1 MKKKIQFLSHLKPNQ
16 QGIITG
22 TIAVILI
29 LLIAGCELP
38 TSGKTIDETTLRT
51 QMALEVQMTL
61 LAEQSSKGVQETAAS
76 QQETSVAQAIQ
87 MTSVAQQVAQLTEQ
101 AQQPSES
108 TPDHDATQNAIAAEG
123 TASALQ
129 LTQQAQSQVQPT
141 AEPTVE
147 PPAEATQPPP
157 TEPLPTPEPDVE
169 AFLKTASILLFEDMA
184 GDFET
189 TRYIKETLNTLGLN
203 YVDTADAIGR
213 FREQLL
219 AGGPGGQGWDIVIA
233 AGEIRTGVRG
243 EMFDY
248 LNEADN
254 AGSAVIMET
263 WIMDSQSAGK
273 LATLLGR
280 CGVEFQRD
288 WSNVPTSEQVIFPIE
303 PTHPILHEPNEGI
316 QFRITNYWALKYN
329 TFNVDLGDLMRMSPG
344 SGATMVLGTR
354 GTEKNSYAVLAVCEN
369 DRFVIQ
375 SFPTHGYRKEHMTR
389 LWENYLYF
397 LAKARMDYLAE
408 NQ

>member
-1 MKKKIQFLSHLKPNQ
+1 MKKKLVFLSHLKPIQ
-16 QGIITG
+16 QGIIT
-22 TIAVILI
+22 TAVAAIFI
-29 LLIAGCELP
+29 FIIAGCDLP
-38 TSGKTIDETTLRT
+38 TSSKTVDEDTLRT
-51 QMALEVQMTL
+51 QVALEVQLTL
-61 LAEQSSKGVQETAAS
+61 LAEQSSKGVVETAAA
-76 QQETSVAQAIQ
+76 QQETMIAQAIQ
-87 MTSVAQQVAQLTEQ
+87 MTSVAQQAAQLTEQ
-101 AQQPSES
+101 AQQPSEP
-108 TPDHDATQNAIAAEG
+108 TPDHAATQNAIAVEA

-129 LTQQAQSQVQPT
+129 LTQQAQSQIQPT
-141 AEPTVE
+141 AE

-169 AFLKTASILLFEDMA
+169 TFLKTASILLFEDMA

-189 TRYIKETLNTLGLN
+189 TRYIKETLDSLGLN

-219 AGGPGGQGWDIVIA
+219 AGGPGGKGWDIVIA

-248 LNEADN
+248 LLGADN
-254 AGSAVIMET
+254 AGSAVILET

-288 WSNVPTSEQVIFPIE
+288 WSNVPTSEQVIFPLE

-329 TFNVDLGDLMRMSPG
+329 TFNVDLGDLMRVAPG

-369 DRFVIQ
+369 GRLVIQ

-408 NQ
+408 HP

>member
-1 MKKKIQFLSHLKPNQ
+1 MKKNITFLSHLKPIQ
-16 QGIITG
+16 QGIFTG
-22 TIAVILI
+22 TVAVILI
-29 LLIAGCELP
+29 LLIAGCSLAS
-38 TSGKTIDETTLRT
+38 SGKTIDESTLRT

-61 LAEQSSKGVQETAAS
+61 MADQSSKGLEETAAAQQETA
-76 QQETSVAQAIQ
+76 VAQAIQ
-87 MTSVAQQVAQLTEQ
+87 MTSVAQQAAQLTQQ
-101 AQQPSES
+101 AQQPSEP
-108 TPDHDATQNAIAAEG
+108 TPDHAATQNAIAAEAA
-123 TASALQ
+123 ASALL
-129 LTQQAQSQVQPT
+129 LTQQAESQVQPT
-141 AEPTVE
+141 SE

-219 AGGPGGQGWDIVIA
+219 AGGPGGKGWDIVIA

-254 AGSAVIMET
+254 AGSAVILET

-288 WSNVPTSEQVIFPIE
+288 WSNVPTSEQIIFPIE

>member
-1 MKKKIQFLSHLKPNQ
+1 ML
-16 QGIITG
+16 
-22 TIAVILI
+22 
-29 LLIAGCELP
+29 
-38 TSGKTIDETTLRT
+38 
-51 QMALEVQMTL
+51 
-61 LAEQSSKGVQETAAS
+61 
-76 QQETSVAQAIQ
+76 
-87 MTSVAQQVAQLTEQ
+87 
-101 AQQPSES
+101 
-108 TPDHDATQNAIAAEG
+108 
-123 TASALQ
+123 
-129 LTQQAQSQVQPT
+129 LTQEAQSQIQPT
-141 AEPTVE
+141 AE

-157 TEPLPTPEPDVE
+157 TEPVPTPEPDVE

-219 AGGPGGQGWDIVIA
+219 AGGPGGKGWDIVIA

-254 AGSAVIMET
+254 AGSAVILET

-288 WSNVPTSEQVIFPIE
+288 WSNVPTSEQVIFPLE

-354 GTEKNSYAVLAVCEN
+354 GTEKNSL
-369 DRFVIQ
+369 RG
-375 SFPTHGYRKEHMTR
+375 SGGM
-389 LWENYLYF
+389 
-397 LAKARMDYLAE
+397 
-408 NQ
+408 

>member
-1 MKKKIQFLSHLKPNQ
+1 MKKKIAFLSHLKPIQ
-16 QGIITG
+16 QGIFTG
-22 TIAVILI
+22 TVAVILI
-29 LLIAGCELP
+29 LLIAGCSLAS
-38 TSGKTIDETTLRT
+38 SGKTIDESTLRT

-61 LAEQSSKGVQETAAS
+61 MAEQSSKGVQETAAA
-76 QQETSVAQAIQ
+76 QQETAIAQAIQ
-87 MTSVAQQVAQLTEQ
+87 NTSVAQQAAQLTEQ
-101 AQQPSES
+101 AQQPSEP
-108 TPDHDATQNAIAAEG
+108 TPDHAATQNAFAAEA
-123 TASALQ
+123 TASSLL
-129 LTQQAQSQVQPT
+129 LTQEAQSQIQPT
-141 AEPTVE
+141 AE

-184 GDFET
+184 GDFQT

-219 AGGPGGQGWDIVIA
+219 AGGPGGKGWDIVIA

-254 AGSAVIMET
+254 AGSAVILET

-288 WSNVPTSEQVIFPIE
+288 WSNVPTSEQVIFPLE

>member
-1 MKKKIQFLSHLKPNQ
+1 MKKKIAFLSHPKPIQ
-16 QGIITG
+16 QGIFTSAV
-22 TIAVILI
+22 AVILI
-29 LLIAGCELP
+29 LLIAGCSL
-38 TSGKTIDETTLRT
+38 TSSEKTIDESTLRT

-61 LAEQSSKGVQETAAS
+61 LAEQSSKGVQETAAA
-76 QQETSVAQAIQ
+76 QQETAIAQAIQ
-87 MTSVAQQVAQLTEQ
+87 NTSVAKQAAQLTEQ
-101 AQQPSES
+101 AQQPSEP
-108 TPDHDATQNAIAAEG
+108 TPDHAATQNAFAAEA
-123 TASALQ
+123 TASSML
-129 LTQQAQSQVQPT
+129 LTQEAQSQIQPT
-141 AEPTVE
+141 AEP
-147 PPAEATQPPP
+147 PADATQPPP

-184 GDFET
+184 GDFQT

-219 AGGPGGQGWDIVIA
+219 AGGPGGKGWDIVIA

-254 AGSAVIMET
+254 AGSAVILET

-288 WSNVPTSEQVIFPIE
+288 WSNVPTSEQVIFPLE

-375 SFPTHGYRKEHMTR
+375 TFPTHGYRKEHMTR
-389 LWENYLYF
+389 LWENYLYY

-408 NQ
+408 N